1 MAQAEPTV
9 QKHSTAITKDSTIII
24 SVGANL
30 PSRYGE
36 PDQTVS
42 FALAAIGKK
51 IGRIVSV
58 SRFFRTPAYPPGS
71 GPDFL
76 NAACII
82 ATDLAPAE
90 VLAELHAIEAEA
102 GRRRDTRWGARTLDL
117 DLIAMDSMILP
128 DPAVQ
133 GEWMA
138 LPPERQGAEAP
149 PVLILPHPRLQDRA
163 FVLIPLAEI
172 APDWHHPVSG
182 LSVGDMLAALPEA
195 DKAAI
200 SPT

>member
-9 QKHSTAITKDSTIII
+9 QKHSLAIITA
-24 SVGANL
+24 GANL

-36 PDQTVS
+36 PYRTVS
-42 FALAAIGKK
+42 AALAAIGKK
-51 IGRIVSV
+51 MGRIVSV

-71 GPDFL
+71 GPAFV
-76 NAACII
+76 NAACVI
-82 ATDLAPAE
+82 ATDLGPGEILSA
-90 VLAELHAIEAEA
+90 LHAIEADA

-117 DLIAMDSMILP
+117 DLIAVEGMILP

-133 GEWMA
+133 RAWMA

-149 PVLILPHPRLQDRA
+149 PVLILPHPRIQDRA
-163 FVLIPLAEI
+163 FVLIPLADI
-172 APDWHHPVSG
+172 RPGWHHPVTG
-182 LSVGDMLAALPEA
+182 LSVRDMLAALPEA

-200 SPT
+200 CPC